1 MYARATWFEGPAD
14 QVEAR
19 VAEYPRRMQSIKEAP
34 GCIGIAALVNRETG
48 AGVSVSYWDT
58 QESMLGTEAAGEKIR
73 AQVLAEGGPQVRDV
87 DRFEVIVQERVAPPI
102 SGTFVRVNDFVA
114 PPAKVD
120 AVADL
125 LRGRLP
131 GARDLSGFR
140 AVLVSANRDT
150 GRILIASIWNTAA
163 DREASLEA
171 ARSIGDELRAAS
183 GDASVKI
190 DLYEVA
196 YSDIKLAATV

>member
-19 VAEYPRRMQSIKEAP
+19 VAEYPQRMQSIKEAS

-48 AGVSVSYWDT
+48 AGISVTYWDT
-58 QESMLGTEAAGEKIR
+58 QESMLATEAAGEKIR

-87 DRFEVIVQERVAPPI
+87 DRFEVILQERVAPPI
-102 SGTFVRVNDFVA
+102 SGTFVRVNDFVT
-114 PPAKVD
+114 PPANVD
-120 AVADL
+120 AVADV

-131 GARDLSGFR
+131 AGRDLPGFR

-150 GRILIASIWNTAA
+150 GRMLVASIWDTAA

-171 ARSIGDELRAAS
+171 ARSIGDELRAVR
-183 GDASVKI
+183 GDGSVKT
-190 DLYEVA
+190 DLYEVV
-196 YSDIKLAATV
+196 YSDITLPATV